1 MRTAR
6 ERILDYMNTHKSP
19 VTVKRLAKHYIMSD
33 SGVLRVIKELVN
45 EGKVEII
52 PSKPLQYRLK

>member
-6 ERILDYMNTHKSP
+6 ERVLEYMSTHKSP

-33 SGVLRVIKELVN
+33 SGVFRVIKELVD

-52 PSKPLQYRLK
+52 PSKPLQYKLK